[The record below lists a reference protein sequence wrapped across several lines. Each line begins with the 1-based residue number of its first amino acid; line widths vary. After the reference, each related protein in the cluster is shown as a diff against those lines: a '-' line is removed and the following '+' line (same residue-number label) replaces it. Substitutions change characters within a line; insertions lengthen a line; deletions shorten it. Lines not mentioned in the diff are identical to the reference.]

1 MTDVTNAL
9 RVQLTRQVGHWRG
22 GAVALEEPESLASA
36 TAWSALERYLGIAL
50 RRQLGEAVA
59 RLTRAARQL
68 ERELA
73 AAHSLEE
80 LERVRA
86 RLVGFRRQFLRIETL
101 LDYYGDAVNTRT
113 SPRLAALLSACDALA
128 VASMQRALR
137 PLGMQSPPVLT
148 YVDKGLGASILRAG
162 LRLWDDGSPS
172 TVASIKIARH
182 NLGRPTAL
190 IHEAGH
196 QFAHMTGW
204 NDELASVL
212 RLELAR
218 DEPQVA
224 AAWGSWASE
233 IAADA
238 FAFVTTGYGCVAA
251 LHDVLAG
258 EEAIVFRHLAGDPH
272 PIAYLRVLLGTRMC
286 RRFYGPGPWDE
297 LADAW
302 LRVYPLDRAPPQ
314 MRELLGRSVV
324 LLPRAVELILARPMR
339 AFGGRSL
346 AELVDPAAVSPAAL
360 DALERDAGAALFRS
374 SHWLHA
380 ESLRLLAV
388 CSLRAATAPERS
400 VETAALQEQWMVR
413 LGAPATRGLEAA

>member
-1 MTDVTNAL
+1 MDAAIAL
-9 RVQLTRQVGHWRG
+9 RVQLARQVGHWRG
-22 GAVALEEPESLASA
+22 GAVALEEPESFASA
-36 TAWSALERYLGIAL
+36 AAWAALERYLGIAL
-50 RRQLGEAVA
+50 RRQLREAVA
-59 RLTRAARQL
+59 RLTSAARQL

-73 AAHSLEE
+73 DAASVEE

-86 RLVGFRRQFLRIETL
+86 RLVGFRRRFLRTETL

-113 SPRLAALLSACDALA
+113 NPRLAALLAACDALA
-128 VASMQRALR
+128 VQSMQRALCQ
-137 PLGMQSPPVLT
+137 LGMQSPPVLT

-172 TVASIKIARH
+172 AVASIKMARH

-196 QFAHMTGW
+196 QVAHMTGW
-204 NDELASVL
+204 NDELAVVL
-212 RLELAR
+212 RDELAPG
-218 DEPQVA
+218 DPQAA
-224 AAWGSWASE
+224 AAWASWASE

-258 EEAIVFRHLAGDPH
+258 EEAAVFRHLAGDPH
-272 PIAYLRVLLGTRMC
+272 PIAYLRVLLGVQMC

-297 LADAW
+297 LAGAW
-302 LRVYPLDRAPPQ
+302 LSVHSIDRAAVQ
-314 MRELLGRSVV
+314 TRELLHHSVA

-339 AFGGRSL
+339 AFGGRGL

-360 DALERDAGAALFRS
+360 ESLERDAGAALFRS
-374 SHWLHA
+374 PYWLHE
-380 ESLRLLAV
+380 ESLRLLAL
-388 CSLRAATAPERS
+388 CSLRAATAPQRA
-400 VETAALQEQWMVR
+400 VETAALQEAWMVR
-413 LGAPATRGLEAA
+413 FGAPATSGVETA